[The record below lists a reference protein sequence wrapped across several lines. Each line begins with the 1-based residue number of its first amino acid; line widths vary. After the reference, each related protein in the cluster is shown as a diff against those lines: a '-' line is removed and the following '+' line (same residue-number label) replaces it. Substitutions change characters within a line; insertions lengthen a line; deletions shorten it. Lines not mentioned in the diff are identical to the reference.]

1 MLRIATNYL
10 TFVQSFCTNV
20 IYNLPNP
27 LYCMDE
33 LEILRKKKL
42 EELRKRYMEGEKQET
57 PDKPLEVNDANF
69 EKIVIK
75 HKNIAIDC
83 WAPWCGPC
91 LMIAPVI
98 EELAKELKGKVVFG
112 KLNVDE
118 NQRTAMRFNIM
129 SIPTILLFKDG
140 KLVDRIIGAMPKEFI
155 VEKLKSLNMI

>member
-1 MLRIATNYL
+1 
-10 TFVQSFCTNV
+10 
-20 IYNLPNP
+20 
-27 LYCMDE
+27 MDE

-75 HKNIAIDC
+75 HKNVAIDC

>member
-1 MLRIATNYL
+1 
-10 TFVQSFCTNV
+10 
-20 IYNLPNP
+20 
-27 LYCMDE
+27 MDE

-69 EKIVIK
+69 EEIIIK
-75 HKNIAIDC
+75 HKNVAIDC

>member
-1 MLRIATNYL
+1 
-10 TFVQSFCTNV
+10 
-20 IYNLPNP
+20 
-27 LYCMDE
+27 MDE

-42 EELRKRYMEGEKQET
+42 EELRKRYMEGEKQEI

-69 EKIVIK
+69 EEIVIK
-75 HKNIAIDC
+75 HKNVAIDC

-118 NQRTAMRFNIM
+118 NQRTAMRFNIV

-140 KLVDRIIGAMPKEFI
+140 KLVVRIIGAMPKEFI
-155 VEKLKSLNMI
+155 VENLKSLNMI

>member
-1 MLRIATNYL
+1 
-10 TFVQSFCTNV
+10 
-20 IYNLPNP
+20 
-27 LYCMDE
+27 MDE

-69 EKIVIK
+69 EEIIIK
-75 HKNIAIDC
+75 HKNVAIDC

-98 EELAKELKGKVVFG
+98 EELTKELKGKVVFG

>member
-1 MLRIATNYL
+1 
-10 TFVQSFCTNV
+10 
-20 IYNLPNP
+20 
-27 LYCMDE
+27 MDE

-42 EELRKRYMEGEKQET
+42 EELRKRYMEGEKQEI

-69 EKIVIK
+69 EEIVIK
-75 HKNIAIDC
+75 HKNVAIDC